1 MDILKKSL
9 EKAPI
14 INKGKYQYIIHP
26 LTDGI
31 PEIKPNLLKE
41 VTNKM
46 FNIIKKYGDID
57 KIVTI
62 EAVCVKY
69 FSKVFFSLCGA
80 INITTKKVYE

>member
-9 EKAPI
+9 ENAPI

-31 PEIKPNLLKE
+31 PEIKPNLLEE

-46 FNIIKKYGDID
+46 FNIIILLLRNFIM
-57 KIVTI
+57 IVLGLI
-62 EAVCVKY
+62 KQFLIIFLY
-69 FSKVFFSLCGA
+69 L
-80 INITTKKVYE
+80 